1 MVIDHQLNPGKYTK
15 EQLRQ
20 NASEAEAAARVAY
33 AAVRVADKDAFAY
46 ASAAA
51 SVADVADYAA
61 DVAATYDTAYAAAT
75 GRLIDRYFKRS
86 GEDRQ
91 DYIDEINKENN
102 NEQKLTNGH

>member
-1 MVIDHQLNPGKYTK
+1 MNKNLIMVIDHQLNPGKYTK

-61 DVAATYDTAYAAAT
+61 TNATSDVVNYY
-75 GRLIDRYFKRS
+75 IDQYFVEAK
-86 GEDRQ
+86 EDRQ
-91 DYIDEINKENN
+91 DYIDEINRRGK
-102 NEQKLTNGH
+102 K